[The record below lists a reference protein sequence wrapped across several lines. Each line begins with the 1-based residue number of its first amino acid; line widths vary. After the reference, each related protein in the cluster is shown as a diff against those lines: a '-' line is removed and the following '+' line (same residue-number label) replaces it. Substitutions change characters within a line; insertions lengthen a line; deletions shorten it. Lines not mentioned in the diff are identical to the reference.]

1 MTNKNKYKM
10 EPQTILIL
18 ICLGVFTGMLS
29 GVVGVGGGII
39 LVPALVYLLGFSQ
52 LNAQGTSLAL
62 IMFPVGILGVLQYYK
77 NGHIDFS
84 IVLILAI
91 GFIIGSFF
99 GSKIALNIPQDITKK
114 IFASLMI
121 IIAVKMLFFGIKK
134 NTTAT
139 TSSQTNTLHH

>member
-1 MTNKNKYKM
+1 MTKKNKFIM

-99 GSKIALNIPQDITKK
+99 GSKIALNIPQDIIRK
-114 IFASLMI
+114 IFATLMI
-121 IIAVKMLFFGIKK
+121 IIAVKMLFFDTKK

-139 TSSQTNTLHH
+139 ASSQNKSLHH

>member
-10 EPQTILIL
+10 DLQTIFIL

-121 IIAVKMLFFGIKK
+121 IIAVKMLFFDTKK
-134 NTTAT
+134 NTTTT
-139 TSSQTNTLHH
+139 TSPQTNTLHH

>member
-10 EPQTILIL
+10 DLQTIFIL

-121 IIAVKMLFFGIKK
+121 IIAVKMLFFDTKK
-134 NTTAT
+134 NTTTT

>member
-10 EPQTILIL
+10 DLQTILIL

-62 IMFPVGILGVLQYYK
+62 IMFPVGILGVFQYYK

-121 IIAVKMLFFGIKK
+121 IIAVKMLFFDTKK
-134 NTTAT
+134 NTTTT

>member
-1 MTNKNKYKM
+1 M

-99 GSKIALNIPQDITKK
+99 GSKIALNIPQDIIRK
-114 IFASLMI
+114 IFATLMI
-121 IIAVKMLFFGIKK
+121 IIAVKMLFFDTKK

-139 TSSQTNTLHH
+139 ASSQNKSLHH

>member
-10 EPQTILIL
+10 DLQTIFIL

-121 IIAVKMLFFGIKK
+121 IIAVKMLFFDTKK
-134 NTTAT
+134 NTTTT
-139 TSSQTNTLHH
+139 TSTQTNTLHH

>member
-1 MTNKNKYKM
+1 MKNKNKM

-84 IVLILAI
+84 IVFILAI

-99 GSKIALNIPQDITKK
+99 GSKIALNIPQEITRK

-121 IIAVKMLFFGIKK
+121 IIAVKMLFFDNKK
-134 NTTAT
+134 PANSIT
-139 TSSQTNTLHH
+139 TSPTKSIQD

>member
-10 EPQTILIL
+10 DLQTIFIL

-77 NGHIDFS
+77 NGHINFS

-121 IIAVKMLFFGIKK
+121 IIAVKMLFFDTKK
-134 NTTAT
+134 PANSIT
-139 TSSQTNTLHH
+139 TSHTKPIQD

>member
-10 EPQTILIL
+10 DLQTIFIL

-77 NGHIDFS
+77 NDHIDFS

-121 IIAVKMLFFGIKK
+121 IIAVKMLFFDTKK